1 LTCCATQKNKK
12 NVAGGIYTVFAG
24 EPLSLCDAGL
34 KCFTS
39 VEGDPDG
46 EREGERHGGIHETT
60 AVLPEYPD

>member
-1 LTCCATQKNKK
+1 LRHPEEQEERC
-12 NVAGGIYTVFAG
+12 GGIYTVFAR